1 MRMSA
6 SDRLF
11 QLRAMRAVRAGHV
24 QGLPPDPEPGPGPG
38 DDPGL
43 GEAQEAA

>member
-1 MRMSA
+1 MSA
-6 SDRLF
+6 SDRLIHV
-11 QLRAMRAVRAGHV
+11 RAVRAVRAGLV

-38 DDPGL
+38 DTPGL